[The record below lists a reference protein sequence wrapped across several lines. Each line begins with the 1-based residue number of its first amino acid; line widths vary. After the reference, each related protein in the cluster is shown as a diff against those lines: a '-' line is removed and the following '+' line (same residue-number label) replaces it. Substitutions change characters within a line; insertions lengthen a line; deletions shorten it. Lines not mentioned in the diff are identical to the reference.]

1 MLDEVC
7 AYLNNYFEDMQNAR
21 VGDFEITGGAIEL
34 PNVKDGQYYRIVGS
48 ALNDGIYRYPSY
60 DLVDETF
67 FGAVYPMC
75 VPVSLLKLTEE
86 IEAWQSANAD
96 KLASPYTSESFAG
109 YTYSKATSAD
119 GTAYSWQTAFAARLK
134 PWRCL

>member
-1 MLDEVC
+1 
-7 AYLNNYFEDMQNAR
+7 MQNAR

-34 PNVKDGQYYRIVGS
+34 SNVKDGQYYRIVGS

-86 IEAWQSANAD
+86 IEEWQSANAD

-109 YTYSKATSAD
+109 YTYSKATNAD

-134 PWRCL
+134 AWRCL

>member
-1 MLDEVC
+1 
-7 AYLNNYFEDMQNAR
+7 MQNAR

-34 PNVKDGQYYRIVGS
+34 SNVKDGQYYRIVGS

-109 YTYSKATSAD
+109 YTYSKATNAD

-134 PWRCL
+134 AWRCL

>member
-1 MLDEVC
+1 
-7 AYLNNYFEDMQNAR
+7 MQNAR

-34 PNVKDGQYYRIVGS
+34 SNVKDGQYYRIVGS
-48 ALNDGIYRYPSY
+48 ALNDGIYRHPSY

-109 YTYSKATSAD
+109 YTYSKATNAD

-134 PWRCL
+134 AWRCL

>member
-7 AYLNNYFEDMQNAR
+7 AYLHNYFEDMQNVR
-21 VGDFEITGGAIEL
+21 VGDFEIVGGAIDL
-34 PNVKDGQYYRIVGS
+34 PNVKDGQYFRIVGS
-48 ALNDGIYRYPSY
+48 ALNDGVYRHPVYE
-60 DLVDETF
+60 LTDEEF

-75 VPVSLLKLTEE
+75 VPVPVLKLTEE

-96 KLASPYTSESFAG
+96 KLTSPFTSESFGG
-109 YTYSKATSAD
+109 YTYSKAANAD

-134 PWRCL
+134 QWRRL

>member
-21 VGDFEITGGAIEL
+21 VGDFDITGGAIEL
-34 PNVKDGQYYRIVGS
+34 SNVKDGQYYRIVGS

-109 YTYSKATSAD
+109 YTYSKATNAD

>member
-1 MLDEVC
+1 
-7 AYLNNYFEDMQNAR
+7 MQNAR

-34 PNVKDGQYYRIVGS
+34 SNVKDGQYYRIVGS

-60 DLVDETF
+60 DLIDETF

-109 YTYSKATSAD
+109 YTYSKATNAD